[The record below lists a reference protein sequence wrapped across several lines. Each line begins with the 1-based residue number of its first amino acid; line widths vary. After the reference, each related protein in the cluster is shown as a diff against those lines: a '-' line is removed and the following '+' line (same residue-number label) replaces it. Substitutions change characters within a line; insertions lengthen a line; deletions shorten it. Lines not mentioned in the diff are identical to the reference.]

1 MATKIS
7 ITLEAA
13 IDYADRGWRVIPL
26 IPSTKRPPM
35 KEWQKKATTDNDIII
50 QWWERWPDSDVGVA
64 MGRSSGIIDVECDT
78 AEGEELLLKIFGGQ
92 PPMTPTFISGSGRG
106 KHRLYKYRS
115 DLPAKANKNWNGID
129 FKLGVDDL
137 GSQSV
142 FPPSSHKSGGTYL
155 WCPGLSPDEIDV
167 ADLPDSVVAF
177 LWNICEGDGAEG
189 GRGGKTPAEWEEILG
204 GAGEG
209 ARHPNAL
216 TIIGKVLGQWA
227 NLENPASVQIAFD
240 LIKAANARNKP
251 PLDEAELKSAFVDIL
266 KKERRQRAS
275 EDFGN
280 ETTPTPEQSVAGVV
294 SKDRDFKLIIVESEP
309 PIFELFSDR
318 FSYSPGSCIILN
330 AEQLISGRA
339 IRLESLKQAHFALP
353 GSFSKAWERKGG
365 LYEQLVATA
374 DRREASPDRRRTSI
388 VAQRILDELERAKA
402 ANEAD
407 EPDPR
412 GRATKMQNGDVV
424 FAFNS
429 IWDEIRFSADK
440 ITRDEVASALE
451 RAGVSDFRPR
461 AGGSRKRLR
470 RGEPRAIEC
479 LRTMAAT
486 GATPIPKPILPAEP
500 QKTTQTV

>member
-1 MATKIS
+1 MATKTSDI
-7 ITLEAA
+7 LEAA
-13 IDYADRGWRVIPL
+13 IHYADRGWRVVPL
-26 IPSTKRPPM
+26 LPSTKRPPM

-50 QWWERWPDSDVGVA
+50 EWWEQWPNSDVGVA
-64 MGRSSGIIDVECDT
+64 MGRSSGIIDIECDT
-78 AEGEELLLKIFGGQ
+78 EEGEANLLMVFGGQ
-92 PPMTPTFISGSGRG
+92 PPITPTFISGSGRG
-106 KHRLYKYRS
+106 KHRLYKYRG
-115 DLPAKANKNWNGID
+115 DLPAKANKNWQGID

-142 FPPSSHKSGGTYL
+142 FPPSSHKSGGVYR
-155 WCPGLSPDEIDV
+155 WCPGLSPDEVDV

-177 LWNICEGDGAEG
+177 LWNLCEGDSGED
-189 GRGGKTPAEWEEILG
+189 GRGAKSPEEWERILG
-204 GAGEG
+204 GTGKGE
-209 ARHPNAL
+209 RHPNIL
-216 TIIGKVLGQWA
+216 SVIGKVLGQWA
-227 NLENPASVQIAFD
+227 NLENPASVRIAYD
-240 LIKAANARNKP
+240 LVRATNQRNQP
-251 PLDEAELKSAFVDIL
+251 PLEEAELKQAFVDIL

-280 ETTPTPEQSVAGVV
+280 ETTPTPEQAVSGVV
-294 SKDRDFKLIIVESEP
+294 AKDRDFKLIIVESEP
-309 PIFELFSDR
+309 PIFELFSER
-318 FSYSPGSCIILN
+318 FNYAPGSCIILN

-374 DRREASPDRRRTSI
+374 ERRAASPDRRRTSV

-407 EPDPR
+407 DPDPR
-412 GRATKMQNGDVV
+412 GRATKTSNGDVV

-440 ITRDEVASALE
+440 VTRDEVASALE
-451 RAGVSDFRPR
+451 RAGVCDFRPR

-470 RGEPRAIEC
+470 KADTRAVEC

-486 GATPIPKPILPAEP
+486 GATPIQNQQPQTEP
-500 QKTTQTV
+500 QQSA